1 MELAPGYSRLV
12 LLSLVSLAQIFN
24 QSLNI
29 GYVPKCWKIKR
40 VSPIHKGDKKTDPN
54 NFRPISIL
62 PIVPM
67 KIFEKIVHDQVSVFV
82 KENSY
87 LNDRQSGFR
96 KLFSTTTAVL
106 DVSEII
112 LEEMNKNKFVG
123 AVLIDLKKAFDTVDH
138 KILLKNYGVMV
149 FKTKVLS
156 GLNHI

>member
-1 MELAPGYSRLV
+1 
-12 LLSLVSLAQIFN
+12 
-24 QSLNI
+24 
-29 GYVPKCWKIKR
+29 
-40 VSPIHKGDKKTDPN
+40 
-54 NFRPISIL
+54 
-62 PIVPM
+62 M

-106 DVSEII
+106 DASEII

-138 KILLKNYGVMV
+138 KILLK
-149 FKTKVLS
+149 KLVLWFS
-156 GLNHI
+156 KPKF